1 METPIEEE
9 NTDQFNCVPHFDPGL
24 LSLNILWTLEGLQ
37 PKDLAMNTW
46 IDGPFEFRLCVV
58 WSDAAATR
66 LTNNRITMWC
76 KFCTIALFENIPEN
90 KADNTIQNDD
100 LTFDNFLDVSLVSA
114 LPGKKRSST
123 TDRRITRI
131 VDEKNGPPTIQS
143 QKRFLL
149 LLNNMF
155 FCCVLFIVHSLTKLE
170 YIAKKKH
177 FLVVICENQIDFDR
191 RIA

>member
-1 METPIEEE
+1 METSIDEE
-9 NTDQFNCVPHFDPGL
+9 NTNKFNCVPHFDPGL
-24 LSLNILWTLEGLQ
+24 LSLSILLTLKGLQ
-37 PKDLAMNTW
+37 LKHLATNTW
-46 IDGPFEFRLCVV
+46 IDGPFEFRLCAV
-58 WSDAAATR
+58 WSDATATP
-66 LTNNRITMWC
+66 LTNNPITMWC

-90 KADNTIQNDD
+90 KADNRIQNDD
-100 LTFDNFLDVSLVSA
+100 LTFDNFLDVSLVST
-114 LPGKKRSST
+114 LPGEKRSST

-131 VDEKNGPPTIQS
+131 VDDKNGPPTIQS
-143 QKRFLL
+143 QKRFRL

-177 FLVVICENQIDFDR
+177 FLVVICENQIDFDP